1 LLSETGAGQGS
12 CECKYKSER
21 AKVLHGRNCE
31 PSRRRNGRA
40 AGPKVTLQT
49 RFFGP
54 FAIAVLTESRNC
66 LGLKSV
72 FPRGN
77 A

>member
-1 LLSETGAGQGS
+1 MGAIVNQVVGEMAARRGQ
-12 CECKYKSER
+12 E
-21 AKVLHGRNCE
+21 L
-31 PSRRRNGRA
+31 
-40 AGPKVTLQT
+40 LQT

-66 LGLKSV
+66 LGLKSI